1 MHVIWQCEAGER
13 QGRELSTGVY
23 RFCIFILRP
32 AKGQLRFLSGD
43 RTLTFAHRTN
53 LVTGKFHGWRSLV
66 GYSPGGHRESDTT
79 ERLHFQTVGTVPSER
94 ILCIIPDDN
103 LSSKYKEHLCEE
115 SGFPTSC
122 PMFPIIPCF
131 SIRPPSPCN
140 PQCFPQSSI
149 SL

>member
-1 MHVIWQCEAGER
+1 MSFGSAKLESGRW
-13 QGRELSTGVY
+13 GRELSTGVY

-79 ERLHFQTVGTVPSER
+79 EQLHFHDCG
-94 ILCIIPDDN
+94 N
-103 LSSKYKEHLCEE
+103 SS
-115 SGFPTSC
+115 
-122 PMFPIIPCF
+122 
-131 SIRPPSPCN
+131 
-140 PQCFPQSSI
+140 Q
-149 SL
+149 